1 MHEYVSHHHQDH
13 HCLPGCNVLC
23 YNAMN
28 RILNIDM
35 VIIPLVQIYFNF
47 PWSIIV
53 EGQRLRL
60 SHAVAVVLMVLQC
73 W

>member
-35 VIIPLVQIYFNF
+35 VIIPIYFNL
-47 PWSIIV
+47 PV
-53 EGQRLRL
+53 EGQRFRL